1 MIYSKVYNIER
12 EGEKKSNFAVESTDK
27 HYFSQVTNIDKSYSY
42 YTFLM
47 WCGMNGNVNKS
58 MVFSPKILSQYNHG
72 ENII

>member
-47 WCGMNGNVNKS
+47 
-58 MVFSPKILSQYNHG
+58 
-72 ENII
+72 